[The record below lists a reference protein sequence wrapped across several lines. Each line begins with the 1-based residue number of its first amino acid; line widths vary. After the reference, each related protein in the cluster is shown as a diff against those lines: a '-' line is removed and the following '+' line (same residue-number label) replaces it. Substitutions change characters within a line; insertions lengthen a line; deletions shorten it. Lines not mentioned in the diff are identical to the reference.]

1 MERAQKT
8 IIFTT
13 HIIDLRVS
21 GWKSDLPHNTIMRH
35 ENMVRNTPNLKLWQL
50 SPVSPDVSDDCLEL
64 VIIPRLRSS
73 DSTFDQDKERALVGV
88 WPESIAFFQGHRLGI
103 FLKIFTIQLVPILV
117 IVIVWPLPGV
127 QLHLKQLVVA
137 NIPLSH
143 FPTIWRGYLKLDC

>member
-117 IVIVWPLPGV
+117 IVIV
-127 QLHLKQLVVA
+127 
-137 NIPLSH
+137 
-143 FPTIWRGYLKLDC
+143 